1 MKMAILK
8 AMNAQ
13 TQISLRI
20 VRGTYPDYNVKR
32 TKKLKTLRDN
42 EEIIETK
49 LRFIAKNENYFRNN
63 EPLQED
69 FFILKGGDG
78 GAEAER
84 ETTENDGDLGNN
96 SGNKTTMNVKKKE
109 DKNSD

>member
-1 MKMAILK
+1 M
-8 AMNAQ
+8 
-13 TQISLRI
+13 RV
-20 VRGTYPDYNVKR
+20 VRATYPDYNIKR

-42 EEIIETK
+42 EEIRETK

-69 FFILKGGDG
+69 FFILQGDG
-78 GAEAER
+78 GAETER
-84 ETTENDGDLGNN
+84 EAIENDGDGNN
-96 SGNKTTMNVKKKE
+96 TGNKNTMNMKKKE

>member
-1 MKMAILK
+1 
-8 AMNAQ
+8 MNAQ

-20 VRGTYPDYNVKR
+20 VRETYPDYNVKR

-42 EEIIETK
+42 EEIKETK

-69 FFILKGGDG
+69 FFILRGGGDG
-78 GAEAER
+78 GTEVER
-84 ETTENDGDLGNN
+84 EATENDGDLGNN
-96 SGNKTTMNVKKKE
+96 AGNKTTMNSKKKE